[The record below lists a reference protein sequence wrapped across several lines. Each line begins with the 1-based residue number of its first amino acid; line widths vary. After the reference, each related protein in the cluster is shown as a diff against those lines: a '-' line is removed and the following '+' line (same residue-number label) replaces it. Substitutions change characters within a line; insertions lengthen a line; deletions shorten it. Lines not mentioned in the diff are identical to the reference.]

1 MLMNLPEKVKRDLY
15 INFIFKEY
23 LKKFKRFFYVRRD
36 DYLIDY
42 LKIQFDQKK
51 QQQIN
56 IK

>member
-15 INFIFKEY
+15 INLIYKEY

-36 DYLIDY
+36 DYLVNY
-42 LKIQFDQKK
+42 LKSQFDKKK